1 MEQWSTPSFIRLGLA
16 SYSPGIIST
25 RRREHFHQSIHHRFR
40 HNVPTQP
47 RQQPYSESES
57 CIGGIALWSDGIKEN
72 PRAATELLNIGFF
85 VSHQAQHSSP
95 LVSAQS
101 NTFQTQ
107 PCRIFERSCYI
118 ATEHVFMCAGPA
130 VNGSRTC
137 SAADCTKI
145 QGVQTKKTFVS
156 SPAAN
161 SMYIRMCICMC
172 LSYSP
177 NKGGTTEVVF
187 LLTL

>member
-1 MEQWSTPSFIRLGLA
+1 MFQVSSGSLEKLLFSRPGPAATQLNPKIDFVLVLTSFIRLGLA

-40 HNVPTQP
+40 HNVPTQR

-95 LVSAQS
+95 LVSA
-101 NTFQTQ
+101 
-107 PCRIFERSCYI
+107 
-118 ATEHVFMCAGPA
+118 TEQHFP
-130 VNGSRTC
+130 
-137 SAADCTKI
+137 D
-145 QGVQTKKTFVS
+145 
-156 SPAAN
+156 
-161 SMYIRMCICMC
+161 
-172 LSYSP
+172 
-177 NKGGTTEVVF
+177 TTMPH
-187 LLTL
+187 L